1 MHIFQFVHSFPIY
14 YSKLQDEYGCLT
26 SMYSRWIG
34 GIYPVDI
41 CKKNAVFHI
50 PHGPAETFCILMH
63 VLSETV
69 RSREWL

>member
-1 MHIFQFVHSFPIY
+1 MLNIRSCTV
-14 YSKLQDEYGCLT
+14 DELEVYIQKT
-26 SMYSRWIG
+26 
-34 GIYPVDI
+34 

-63 VLSETV
+63 ALSETV